1 VSGKL
6 VAYYRLTKP
15 GIIRG
20 NLLATSAGFL
30 FASGSSVS
38 WTTFVYLLVGTTLII
53 ASGCVANNII
63 DSDIDGQMDRTKKR
77 SLVTGELPRVHA
89 VYFSL
94 LTLLL
99 GSTTLLLLVN
109 WLTLLV
115 GLFGWVLYVV
125 AYSMY
130 AKRRSAWGTFV
141 GALPGAAPPVAGY
154 VAVTGSLDVTSLLL
168 FVSMVCWQMPHFY
181 AIAIYRKRDYEK
193 ASIPVLSV
201 TSGLNA
207 TKRQIIGFIALYAGT
222 NIALFAVGAASAV
235 FLVVMSAVS
244 LWWLQA
250 GLQPLSA
257 KSAQKWGH
265 KVFGISLLV
274 LLVWSLLLSI
284 EVFLP

>member
-6 VAYYRLTKP
+6 AAYYRLTKP

-20 NLLATSAGFL
+20 NLLATSAGYL

-63 DSDIDGQMDRTKKR
+63 DSDIDGHMDRTKKR
-77 SLVTGELPRVHA
+77 SLVTGELPRSHA
-89 VYFSL
+89 LYFSL
-94 LTLLL
+94 LTLLV
-99 GSTTLLLLVN
+99 GSAILLLLVN

-115 GLFGWVLYVV
+115 GLFGWLLYVV
-125 AYSMY
+125 AYTMY
-130 AKRRSAWGTFV
+130 AKRRSPWGTFV

-154 VAVTGSLDVTSLLL
+154 VAVTGALDVTSLLL
-168 FVSMVCWQMPHFY
+168 FLSMVCWQMPHFY

-201 TSGLNA
+201 TSGLSV
-207 TKRQIIGFIALYAGT
+207 TRRQIVGFIALYASV
-222 NIALFAVGAASAV
+222 NIALFAVGATSAV

-244 LWWLQA
+244 LWWLHA
-250 GLQPLSA
+250 GLHPLSA
-257 KSAQKWGH
+257 KTAHKWGH

-274 LLVWSLLLSI
+274 LLTWSLLLSI